1 MAKDQVQFIKDE
13 LGELI
18 KELDLVEK
26 KVYDT
31 QLKNAK
37 NQSSLIYDVLVNKNA
52 FKIEDL
58 LSQLAKN
65 MQ

>member
-1 MAKDQVQFIKDE
+1 VAKDQVQFIKEE

-18 KELDLVEK
+18 NKFDLVEK

-37 NQSSLIYDVLVNKNA
+37 NQNKLIYDVLLNKKA
-52 FKIEDL
+52 FKIDDL
-58 LSQLAKN
+58 LNALAKN